1 MLAAIPREIER
12 EVYMGRWPRWPG
24 SQPTRSKSRSNA
36 PSASATNER
45 TAEHRAIRAAVQN
58 AQPKD
63 RALHYP
69 DIRAGR
75 AEEGILGLIFT
86 DPSLLAPLGQR
97 LRPEDF
103 SAPVLAKIYARALEL
118 EQQGAPVSVSG
129 YEGYLD
135 DGELALLS
143 EILSRPQGSSGGR
156 RHSTIT

>member
-1 MLAAIPREIER
+1 M
-12 EVYMGRWPRWPG
+12 
-24 SQPTRSKSRSNA
+24 
-36 PSASATNER
+36 
-45 TAEHRAIRAAVQN
+45 
-58 AQPKD
+58 
-63 RALHYP
+63 HYP

-86 DPSLLAPLGQR
+86 DPSLLAPLAQR

-143 EILSRPQGSSGGR
+143 EILSRPQGSERRQKALDDYIKIMDERRTQRQLEQAATSGGEDPM
-156 RHSTIT
+156 ITYSKMKADKMGGK